1 MDYYRS
7 SATSSIAI
15 KKLKDTQNTIQ
26 PSTNDF
32 KNTAVLESG
41 MEKFNPSTS
50 PPMNSFMDRLTV
62 RNLLYGGK

>member
-15 KKLKDTQNTIQ
+15 KKLKDTKNIIRS
-26 PSTNDF
+26 STNDF
-32 KNTAVLESG
+32 ENTAVLETG

-50 PPMNSFMDRLTV
+50 PPMNSFMDRLAV
-62 RNLLYGGK
+62 RNLLYQGK